1 MDKNVPGQ
9 LGEWTSPTGE
19 KIAVM
24 EHAVHTDVTVNI
36 TAVLDGMILPFNV
49 AFSMA
54 CSQRDYW
61 RRVAEEARTK
71 LADLQAGETP
81 TS

>member
-9 LGEWTSPTGE
+9 LGEWVSPTGE
-19 KIAVM
+19 KIPVM
-24 EHAVHTDVTVNI
+24 EKSVN
-36 TAVLDGMILPFNV
+36 TAFHISVVASLDGMALPFDG

-54 CSQRDYW
+54 VSQRDHW
-61 RRVAEEARTK
+61 RKVAEEARTK

>member
-9 LGEWTSPTGE
+9 LGEWASPTGE

-24 EHAVHTDVTVNI
+24 EHPVRTNINWDI
-36 TAVLDGMILPFNV
+36 TAVLDGSILPFNI
-49 AFSMA
+49 AFSTA
-54 CSQRDYW
+54 VSQRDYW
-61 RRVAEEARTK
+61 RKVAEEARTK

-81 TS
+81 IP